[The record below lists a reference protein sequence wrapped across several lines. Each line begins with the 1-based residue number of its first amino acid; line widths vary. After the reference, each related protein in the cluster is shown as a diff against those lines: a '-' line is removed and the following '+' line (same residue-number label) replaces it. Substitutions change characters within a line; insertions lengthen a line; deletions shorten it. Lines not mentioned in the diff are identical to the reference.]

1 MANLSWLSGL
11 VSEDEGSI
19 KLLNGTNLSFS
30 GSEILLSNGPAT
42 NILHEFD
49 VSTYA
54 SGHYIIHAE
63 CGANQRETINATV
76 VAKDDGASITIYGR
90 VNTGVNLI
98 NVQADID
105 QGLLK
110 IFVNPA
116 VEGLQNV
123 RVTSFATLAQSIVE
137 SFSKATVYY
146 YVKTDNV
153 PKFLITAGLYSS
165 DSSAPILTF
174 FKGLVYRLDQS
185 DPSNDQDPLIIG
197 TVANDAN
204 SSVDTGI
211 SYYLDN
217 KAVTKSTYLNDFQTS
232 STRYIEISV
241 GNNYPDTLFYFS
253 NNRTNLGNQISIVE
267 TSDTGSSGGG
277 SSGGGGGT
285 GGTISGANQ
294 ELSNLGV
301 TAINSSLVPA
311 VDSSIDLGSSFS
323 KWKDLYLSGN
333 SLILGNATITSS
345 GSSIN
350 LPAGT
355 TVGGQPIGGGGGG
368 GGGFSIIR
376 VPGQS
381 EIDSITSNSILNFAA
396 GSNISLSTNP
406 FTGTII
412 ISSSSSGGGGSGT
425 TSNSF
430 SNISVPGQAPV
441 IADQPEQ
448 TLTLIAGPNISLTT
462 NPAGDAITISASS
475 SGGGTASGVSSGQAN
490 RLAYYATS
498 GAVIQD
504 AGPNLEWNGTF
515 LQIVG
520 TTYIT
525 GQKNYIRQ
533 YWDTLGDLNIEAPP
547 NIWRGMIA
555 YSGDIG
561 RVYYAHNNSWNRL
574 ARFDELPT
582 IPNSFRIV
590 NAGGE
595 TIEASSSNTSLSIL
609 GGVGIDISADPETNS
624 ILITNTG
631 GGSGGDGTFG
641 IEDAQD
647 AAAAMFITGQHTG
660 ITFTY
665 DDFNNRLNAT
675 VSATAG
681 IYTDEQAQDA
691 AASLFSTGVHN
702 GITFTYDDA
711 ANSLSASI
719 FNDNAREYI
728 QDQAAALLTSGSHTN
743 ITFVYDDLNNRIN
756 ATAGQTSV
764 AFTQLTEVT
773 QANIT
778 IDDIYSQASTK
789 LTVTNSGASAYLF
802 SQYTGNNPTLYVTAG
817 TTIAF
822 KLNASGHPFLIQTA
836 VGVNITSGLVHC
848 STSGVTSVDA
858 SAQSK
863 DSGTLYWRIPEN
875 TTGFFRYQ
883 CSLHSGMRGD
893 IHVVSNKLENISTLT
908 GSTGVVPHDF
918 NKNLVWLHSNIAAN
932 FTANF
937 TNVPASTTQSQAI
950 NFTLILLQGL
960 TGYLPNAVQIDGV
973 SQTINWQDNQ
983 TPTPSANKKE
993 IVSFSLIRNGVTWI
1007 VLGSLSSY
1015 G

>member
-1 MANLSWLSGL
+1 MSNLSWLSKL
-11 VSEDEGSI
+11 VSEDENSI
-19 KLLNGTNLSFS
+19 KFLNGTNLSFT
-30 GSEILLSNGPAT
+30 GSEILVSDGPT
-42 NILHEFD
+42 FNVLHEFD

-76 VAKDDGASITIYGR
+76 VAKDDTAAITVYGR

-105 QGLLK
+105 EGLLK
-110 IFVNPA
+110 VYVNSA
-116 VEGLQNV
+116 VAGLQNI

-146 YVKTDNV
+146 FSKTNST
-153 PKFLITAGLYSS
+153 PKYLINSGPYSADDVS
-165 DSSAPILTF
+165 PTLTF
-174 FKGLVYRLDQS
+174 YRGLVYRIDQS
-185 DPSNDQDPLIIG
+185 DLSNNLDPLIVG
-197 TVANDAN
+197 TTIDDVN
-204 SSVDTGI
+204 SAYESGVV
-211 SYYLDN
+211 YYLDN
-217 KAVTKSTYLNDFQTS
+217 KVVNRSDYLSGYLS
-232 STRYIEISV
+232 SNNRYIEITPKET
-241 GNNYPDTLFYFS
+241 YPDLLYYFS
-253 NNRTNLGNQISIVE
+253 ANRSGLGNQISVTSI
-267 TSDTGSSGGG
+267 SDTGTSGGG
-277 SSGGGGGT
+277 STGGSTGGGT
-285 GGTISGANQ
+285 VSGANQ

-301 TAINSSLVPA
+301 TAINASLVPA
-311 VDSSIDLGSSFS
+311 VDSSIDLGSAFS

-333 SLILGNATITSS
+333 SLILGNATITST
-345 GSSIN
+345 GSAIN
-350 LPAGT
+350 LPSGT
-355 TVGGQPIGGGGGG
+355 TVGGQPIGAGGGGNA
-368 GGGFSIIR
+368 FSTFR
-376 VPGQS
+376 VSGQS
-381 EIDSITSNSILNFAA
+381 DINAPSSNSVITFVA
-396 GSNISLSTNP
+396 GSNISLVTNP
-406 FTGTII
+406 FTGSVT
-412 ISSSSSGGGGSGT
+412 ISSSSTGGGGGT
-425 TSNSF
+425 AGNSF
-430 SNISVPGQAPV
+430 STISVPGQAPV
-441 IADQPEQ
+441 VADQPEQ

-504 AGPNLEWNGTF
+504 SGPNLEWNGTF

-547 NIWRGMIA
+547 NVWRGMIA

-561 RVYYAHNNSWNRL
+561 RVYYAHNNVWNRL
-574 ARFDELPT
+574 ARFDELPV
-582 IPNSFRIV
+582 IPNSFRTIT
-590 NAGGE
+590 AGGQ
-595 TIEASSSNTSLSIL
+595 TVSASSSNTSVSIL
-609 GGVGIDISADPETNS
+609 GGVGIEISSDPSTNS

-631 GGSGGDGTFG
+631 GGTGGDSGFG

-647 AAAAMFITGQHTG
+647 AVASMFITGQHTG

-665 DDFNNRLNAT
+665 DDFNNRLNAAVT
-675 VSATAG
+675 ATAG

-691 AASLFSTGVHN
+691 AASLFSTGIHN
-702 GITFTYDDA
+702 GITFTYDDN

-719 FNDNAREYI
+719 FNDNAKEYI
-728 QDQAAALLTSGSHTN
+728 QDQAAALLTSGVHTN

-764 AFTQLTEVT
+764 AFTQLTEVS

-789 LTVTNSGASAYLF
+789 LIVTSSGTSAYLF

-817 TTIAF
+817 STVAF
-822 KLNASGHPFLIQTA
+822 KLNAPGHPFLIQTA
-836 VGVNITSGLVHC
+836 VGVNITTGLVHC
-848 STSGVTSVDA
+848 STSGATSLDA

-875 TTGFFRYQ
+875 VTGFFRYQ
-883 CSLHSGMRGD
+883 CASHAGMRGD

-908 GSTGVVPHDF
+908 GSTGVVAHDF
-918 NKNLVWLHSNIAAN
+918 NKNLVWLHSNISAN

-937 TNVPASTTQSQAI
+937 TNVPASTTQSQVI
-950 NFTLILLQGL
+950 NFSLILLQGL
-960 TGYLPNAVQIDGV
+960 TGYYPNAVQIDGV

-983 TPTPSANKKE
+983 TPTPTANKKE
-993 IVSFSLIRNGVTWI
+993 IVNFSLIRNGVTWV
-1007 VLGSLSSY
+1007 VLGSMSSY

>member
-11 VSEDEGSI
+11 VSEDEGSV

-30 GSEILLSNGPAT
+30 GSEILLSDGPAT
-42 NILHEFD
+42 NVLHEFD
-49 VSTYA
+49 ISTYA

-63 CGANQRETINATV
+63 CGATQRETINATV
-76 VAKDDGASITIYGR
+76 VAKDDVAAITIYGR

-110 IFVNPA
+110 VFANSAI
-116 VEGLQNV
+116 EGLQNI
-123 RVTSFATLAQSIVE
+123 RVTCFATLAQSIVE
-137 SFSKATVYY
+137 TFSKATVYY
-146 YVKTDNV
+146 YSKVNAT
-153 PKFLITAGLYSS
+153 PKYTVNAGPYSS
-165 DSSAPILTF
+165 DSVAPILTF
-174 FKGLVYRLDQS
+174 FKGLVYRIDQS
-185 DPSNDQDPLIIG
+185 DSSNDQDPLIIG
-197 TVANDAN
+197 TSADDINN
-204 SSVDTGI
+204 SFDSGI
-211 SYYLDN
+211 NYYLDN
-217 KAVTKSTYLNDFQTS
+217 KAVTRSFYLSNFLTTTS
-232 STRYIEISV
+232 RYIEISV
-241 GNNYPDTLFYFS
+241 GTTYPETLFYFS
-253 NNRTNLGNQISIVE
+253 NSRPSLGNQISIVE
-267 TSDTGSSGGG
+267 VSDTGSSGGG
-277 SSGGGGGT
+277 SSGGSSGGGT
-285 GGTISGANQ
+285 VSGANQ

-301 TAINSSLVPA
+301 TAINASLVPA

-333 SLILGNATITSS
+333 SLILGNATITST

-355 TVGGQPIGGGGGG
+355 TVGGLPIG
-368 GGGFSIIR
+368 S
-376 VPGQS
+376 
-381 EIDSITSNSILNFAA
+381 
-396 GSNISLSTNP
+396 
-406 FTGTII
+406 
-412 ISSSSSGGGGSGT
+412 GGGSGSST
-425 TSNSF
+425 LTGLSDVSISSPTVGQVLKWNGSTWANAADATGSGGGSAGNSF
-430 SNISVPGQAPV
+430 STISVPGQAPV
-441 IADQPEQ
+441 VADLPEQ

-475 SGGGTASGVSSGQAN
+475 SSGGTASGVSTGQAN

-504 AGPNLEWNGTF
+504 SGPNLEWNGTF

-547 NIWRGMIA
+547 NVWRGMIA

-561 RVYYAHNNSWNRL
+561 RVYYAHNNAWNRL

-582 IPNSFRIV
+582 IPNSFRTV

-595 TIEASSSNTSLSIL
+595 TVEATGANTSLNIL
-609 GGVGIDISADPETNS
+609 GGVGIEISADPTTNS

-631 GGSGGDGTFG
+631 GGTGGDSGFG

-719 FNDNAREYI
+719 FNDNAKEYI
-728 QDQAAALLTSGSHTN
+728 QDQAAALLTSGVHTN
-743 ITFVYDDLNNRIN
+743 ISFVYDDLNNRIN
-756 ATAGQTSV
+756 ATAGSTSV
-764 AFTQLTEVT
+764 AFTQLTEVS

-778 IDDIYSQASTK
+778 IDEIYSQATTK
-789 LTVTNSGASAYLF
+789 LIVTNSGTSGYLF
-802 SQYTGNNPTLYVTAG
+802 SQYTGNNPTIYVTAG

-848 STSGVTSVDA
+848 STSGVTSLDA

-863 DSGTLYWRIPEN
+863 DSGTLYWRVPEN

-883 CSLHSGMRGD
+883 CSLHAGMRGD
-893 IHVVSNKLENISTLT
+893 IHVISNKLENITALT

-918 NKNLVWLHSNIAAN
+918 NKNLVWLHSNISAN

-937 TNVPASTTQSQAI
+937 TNVPASTTQNQVI
-950 NFTLILLQGL
+950 NFSLILLQGI

-973 SQTINWQDNQ
+973 SQTINWLDNQ
-983 TPTPSANKKE
+983 TPTPAANKKE
-993 IVSFSLIRNGVTWI
+993 IVNFSLIRNGVTWI